1 MRKGDILLFPRGE
14 EIGEKDRDFR
24 RRVDEIVKNLIEHGD
39 DPVYR

>member
-14 EIGEKDRDFR
+14 EIGEKDSDFR
-24 RRVDEIVKNLIEHGD
+24 RRVDEIVKILVKHRD